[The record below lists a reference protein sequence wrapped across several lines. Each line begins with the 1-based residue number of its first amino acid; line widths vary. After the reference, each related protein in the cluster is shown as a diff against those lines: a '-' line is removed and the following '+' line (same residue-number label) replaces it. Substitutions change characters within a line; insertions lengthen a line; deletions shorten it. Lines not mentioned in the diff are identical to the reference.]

1 MHCTLLPHHNRVS
14 DLPPDKPVAAFRS
27 PVIRDRVGGRKI
39 KSVIPKQRKLVKT
52 MIYHSLKD
60 FLISLFR
67 PSSDIHN
74 RPKPISK
81 D

>member
-1 MHCTLLPHHNRVS
+1 M
-14 DLPPDKPVAAFRS
+14 
-27 PVIRDRVGGRKI
+27 

-67 PSSDIHN
+67 PLSEIIHN
-74 RPKPISK
+74 RRKPISE
-81 D
+81 DL